1 MPGKKHKIYVLDT
14 SVILYDHNSVKNFQ
28 DNDVA
33 IPIQVLEE
41 LDTFKKGG
49 DSKNYEAR
57 SFIRFLN
64 NVSEHS
70 LLSNWVPIDEG
81 IKGRLKVVLVANDL
95 KTNAADT
102 FDDYKNDNKIIN
114 AALTLMAE
122 FPKSRVVLVSKDICL
137 RVKAKAF
144 NLEAEDYQTG
154 KIKDADKLYRG
165 KSTIADF
172 PEEQLNQLFEENA
185 TSSSFIEPL
194 DLPHNHFLILNHG
207 RKSALGYYKK
217 ELKAIERVDKEVV
230 YKIKPRNAE
239 QAFALAALLD
249 PEVKLVTISGAAGT
263 GKTLL
268 ALAAALEHRSKFHQI
283 YITRP
288 IVPLSNKDIGFLP
301 GDAKEKTDPYM
312 QPIWDNLKF
321 IKSQYKE
328 TDKEFTRITEM
339 VNTEKIA
346 IAPLAFIRGRTL
358 SNVYF
363 IVDEAQNLTP
373 HEVRTIV
380 TRAGEGTKIV
390 FTGDIHQIDTPY
402 LDAESNGLSYLISK
416 IKSHPLFAHVT
427 LEKGERSELANMGN
441 ELL

>member
-1 MPGKKHKIYVLDT
+1 MPRKKHKIYVLDT
-14 SVILYDHNSVKNFQ
+14 SMILYDHNCVVNFQ

-33 IPIQVLEE
+33 LPIQVLEE

-57 SFIRFLN
+57 SFIRYLN
-64 NVSEHS
+64 SISEHS
-70 LLSNWVPIDEG
+70 LLNTWVPING
-81 IKGRLKVVLVANDL
+81 TSKGKLKIVLPDSDL

-114 AALTLMAE
+114 AALTLKAE
-122 FPKSRVVLVSKDICL
+122 HPKSRVVLVSKDICL

-154 KIKDADKLYRG
+154 KIKDVDKKYTG
-165 KSTIADF
+165 KSVINDF
-172 PEEQLNQLFEENA
+172 PEEALNQIFEENA
-185 TSSSFIEPL
+185 ASSTFVEAM
-194 DLPHNHFLILNHG
+194 DLPHNHFLILNQG
-207 RKSALGYYKK
+207 RKSALGFYKK
-217 ELKAIERVDKEVV
+217 ELKAIERVDKQTI

-249 PEVKLVTISGAAGT
+249 PDVKLVALSGTAGS

-268 ALAAALEHRSKFHQI
+268 ALAAALENRSKFHQI
-283 YITRP
+283 YVTRP
-288 IVPLSNKDIGFLP
+288 IVPLSNKEIGFLP
-301 GDAKEKTDPYM
+301 GDANEKIDPYM
-312 QPIWDNLKF
+312 QPIWDNLRF

-328 TDKEFTRITEM
+328 TDKEFVRITEM
-339 VNTEKIA
+339 VNTEKIT

-416 IKSHPLFAHVT
+416 IKSHSLFAHIT
-427 LEKGERSELANMGN
+427 LEKGERSDLANMAN
-441 ELL
+441 EFL